1 MEETWKD
8 IKGFEDKYRISSNGN
23 CFSIK
28 YNKIMSP
35 HITNS
40 GYYQINLY
48 KDGKPIPKLI
58 HRLVAEA
65 FLDNPDNLPEVNHKD
80 ENKLNN
86 AVSNLEYCDRKYNQN
101 YGTRTEKQKNKC
113 SKPILQ
119 IKNGKI
125 IREWESITQVENEC
139 GYKSSGIVKCCKL
152 NNYSKYKGYTWRY
165 KDEQ

>member
-1 MEETWKD
+1 MEEIWKG

-35 HITNS
+35 HICNS

-86 AVSNLEYCDRKYNQN
+86 AVSNLEY
-101 YGTRTEKQKNKC
+101 
-113 SKPILQ
+113 
-119 IKNGKI
+119 
-125 IREWESITQVENEC
+125 
-139 GYKSSGIVKCCKL
+139 
-152 NNYSKYKGYTWRY
+152 
-165 KDEQ
+165 